1 VKSRLAALSAGLI
14 SLWIAVASPAA
25 HIYHH
30 LLTGHMVQHLLL
42 MVVAAPLVL
51 IASGSNALL
60 GRSLPAAL
68 CWLAGSLTVIFWH
81 VPEVLA
87 VTLRSNYWHAIE
99 QFSFFVA
106 GILFWKPA
114 IANATR
120 GSDWSV
126 PVYLFLATLP
136 CDALSAYLVFC
147 DHIVYPSYRSGGQL
161 FRLSPLDDQAL
172 AGALM
177 WVFVTFAY
185 LIPALVLSA
194 SLLSSERTDAAA
206 NPGDLEAGAGYGGH

>member
-1 VKSRLAALSAGLI
+1 MNSRLAALSAGLTV
-14 SLWIAVASPAA
+14 LWIAVASPAA

-42 MVVAAPLVL
+42 MVVAAPLIL
-51 IASGSNALL
+51 LASGSNALL
-60 GRSLPAAL
+60 GRNLPAAF

-81 VPEVLA
+81 VPAVLA
-87 VTLRSNYWHAIE
+87 MTLRSHYWHAIE
-99 QFSFFVA
+99 QISFFTA
-106 GILFWKPA
+106 GILFWMPA
-114 IANATR
+114 RANPPR
-120 GSDWSV
+120 GGGWSV

-147 DHIVYPSYRSGGQL
+147 GHIVYPSYGSGGQL

-177 WVFVTFAY
+177 WVAVTFAY
-185 LIPALVLSA
+185 LIPALFLSA
-194 SLLSSERTDAAA
+194 RLLSGERTDAAQFGVA
-206 NPGDLEAGAGYGGH
+206 

>member
-1 VKSRLAALSAGLI
+1 MNSRLAALSAGAI
-14 SLWIAVASPAA
+14 ALWIAVASPAA
-25 HIYHH
+25 HIDHH

-42 MVVAAPLVL
+42 MVVAAPLIS
-51 IASGSNALL
+51 IACGSNALS
-60 GRSLPAAL
+60 GWSLPAAF

-81 VPEVLA
+81 VPAVLTLA
-87 VTLRSNYWHAIE
+87 LRSHYWHAIE
-99 QFSFFVA
+99 QISFFIA

-114 IANATR
+114 IANPR
-120 GSDWSV
+120 RDSGWSV

-147 DHIVYPSYRSGGQL
+147 GHIVYPSYVSGGGM

-177 WVFVTFAY
+177 WVVVTFAY

-194 SLLSSERTDAAA
+194 RLLSGERTDAAQPEVA
-206 NPGDLEAGAGYGGH
+206 